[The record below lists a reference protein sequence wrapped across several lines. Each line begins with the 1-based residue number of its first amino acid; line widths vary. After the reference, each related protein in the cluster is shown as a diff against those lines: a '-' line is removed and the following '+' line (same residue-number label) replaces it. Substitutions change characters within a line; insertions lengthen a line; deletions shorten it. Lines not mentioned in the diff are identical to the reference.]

1 MVWRGPIV
9 FHSRSFPPFPS
20 YQPPS
25 HLPFVRSGRWDPCP
39 VSSPTA
45 TPLIVVIKT
54 SPSRSLNPS
63 KAVADMKS
71 DNALM
76 VMKIILFFISPF
88 FAENGIVPKTY
99 RKSNK
104 ARQSP
109 QTTLGGTFNS
119 DQSFEKSTSFYFMDI
134 ALSSQTSFGGNKKL
148 SRLCTNYFLLMPLPL
163 T

>member
-1 MVWRGPIV
+1 M
-9 FHSRSFPPFPS
+9 
-20 YQPPS
+20 
-25 HLPFVRSGRWDPCP
+25 
-39 VSSPTA
+39 
-45 TPLIVVIKT
+45 VIKT

-76 VMKIILFFISPF
+76 VMKIILFIITPF

-109 QTTLGGTFNS
+109 QTTLGGSFNS

-134 ALSSQTSFGGNKKL
+134 ALSSQTSFGGNTKL
-148 SRLCTNYFLLMPLPL
+148 SRLCTNYFTDAIALDVGLFHTNNSSKWASSFIDYGFGGLIWLLSKASRLSHVAYVVYDRSSL
-163 T
+163 I